1 MLLVAPGVVLLRA
14 RGHREGSQ
22 IICVV
27 LEGGEGMLLI
37 GDVAWHLDQIRN
49 EHYRPRLITD
59 LILGEDR
66 EAVLHQMRAL
76 KDVMAGGRV
85 TVVSAHDGTD
95 RGRFDRRGVSLTP
108 IPAKEFDIL

>member
-1 MLLVAPGVVLLRA
+1 
-14 RGHREGSQ
+14 
-22 IICVV
+22 
-27 LEGGEGMLLI
+27 MLLI
-37 GDVAWHLDQIRN
+37 GDVAWYLDQILN

-85 TVVSAHDGTD
+85 APCRGHVLNLVFSTRTRFSYDSQGT
-95 RGRFDRRGVSLTP
+95 L
-108 IPAKEFDIL
+108 